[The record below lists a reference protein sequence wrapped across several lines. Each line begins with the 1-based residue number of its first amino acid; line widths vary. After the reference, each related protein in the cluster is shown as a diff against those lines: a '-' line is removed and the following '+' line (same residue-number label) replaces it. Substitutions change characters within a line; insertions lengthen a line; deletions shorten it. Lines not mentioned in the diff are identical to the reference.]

1 MEKMEKI
8 IMVKAKKEMELKGA
22 KQPSRRLVFLV
33 HCTKTPT
40 KVRVLEMPFGEN
52 QGALSF
58 FL

>member
-1 MEKMEKI
+1 
-8 IMVKAKKEMELKGA
+8 MVKAKKEMELKGA